1 MPTHPR
7 IPTSFW
13 SQRINATRL
22 KSEHEDPLF
31 HIHADG
37 RVAATL
43 GGVKSSG
50 ENRAWL
56 DEKLQHWDHHGYGLF
71 AFYDG
76 DETFIGRGG
85 LLYIKV
91 EGRSDVELN
100 YSIASDY
107 WGRGY
112 ATEVALRLLE
122 IGFEHLST
130 ERIIAFT
137 LASNVAS
144 QRVMQ
149 KVGMTYSHDFD
160 HHGQPHVLYQIERP

>member
-1 MPTHPR
+1 MSTQHR
-7 IPTSFW
+7 IPTSFS
-13 SQRINATRL
+13 SQRVNATRL
-22 KSEHEDPLF
+22 ESKHEDPLF
-31 HIHADG
+31 HIHADE
-37 RVAATL
+37 RVATTL
-43 GGVKSSG
+43 GGAKSSDQ
-50 ENRAWL
+50 NRAWL
-56 DEKLQHWDHHGYGLF
+56 DEKLQHWDDRGYGLF

-76 DETFIGRGG
+76 AETFIGRGG
-85 LLYIKV
+85 LLYIEI

-100 YSIASDY
+100 YSIASNY

-122 IGFEHLST
+122 VGFEHLSV
-130 ERIIAFT
+130 ERVIAFT